1 MREARSLIER
11 VLSAII
17 TAAGVVLLAAG
28 SLALTTPAAGA
39 PGASATPT
47 SATASATPAPT
58 AARPPGPTAAS
69 PSPSPGTARP
79 TRVVIASLR
88 IDLPV
93 VATQTGYPL
102 CDVAQY
108 LLIPGDK
115 MGLPGV
121 NGITT
126 YVYAHARQGMFLPLL
141 TSSQVA
147 NGDALIGSPVQLYTD
162 DDKLY
167 SYVITTVKRHTTDFA
182 LASSVGPD
190 EQRLILQTSE
200 GPAGTI
206 PKLQVAA
213 TLLSVAPA
221 AHGDAHPAA
230 KPRVCG

>member
-11 VLSAII
+11 VLSAVI

-39 PGASATPT
+39 PGASPTPT

-58 AARPPGPTAAS
+58 AASPGATAAS
-69 PSPSPGTARP
+69 PSASPGTARP
-79 TRVVIASLR
+79 TRIVIASLR

-93 VATQTGYPL
+93 VANQTGYPL

-108 LLIPGDK
+108 LLEPAYKI
-115 MGLPGV
+115 GLPGV
-121 NGITT
+121 NGLAT
-126 YVYAHARQGMFLPLL
+126 YIYAHARQGMFLPLL

-147 NGDALIGSPVQLYTD
+147 NGDAMIGSPVQLYTD

-230 KPRVCG
+230 KPRVCS